1 MAYIGNSPEKGNFR
15 KADSIS
21 VVNGQATY
29 NLLVGGVA
37 VNPNQNQCIVSLN
50 GVVQSSGDSFTCASS
65 QITFVSNLQ
74 TGDVIDFI
82 LILGDTLNVGTVSD
96 DTIGLAQLSATGSP
110 SSSNFLRGDNSWA
123 TAGGANTPAFEAFL
137 SATTSNITNDTDTL
151 ITFDTEVFD
160 SDSKYDTSN
169 GRFTPAVAGKYLL
182 YGSVQILGTSTADS
196 NENIV
201 KLYKNGSQHMVT
213 YWITSIPQGVI
224 SWTTT
229 VDFNTTDYMQVYAKI
244 NNSSGDR
251 KIVGAAANQKYTWF
265 GGHKLIT

>member
-1 MAYIGNSPEKGNFR
+1 MGTLFVDKLDPQSGTALEIG
-15 KADSIS
+15 
-21 VVNGQATY
+21 
-29 NLLVGGVA
+29 
-37 VNPNQNQCIVSLN
+37 
-50 GVVQSSGDSFTCASS
+50 SSGDTMTVPSGA
-65 QITFVSNLQ
+65 TFNVAGTLQ
-74 TGDVIDFI
+74 
-82 LILGDTLNVGTVSD
+82 S
-96 DTIGLAQLSATGSP
+96 
-110 SSSNFLRGDNSWA
+110 
-123 TAGGANTPAFEAFL
+123 GGAALSNTPAFEAFL
-137 SATTSNITNDTDTL
+137 SATTSNISNDTDTL

-169 GRFTPAVAGKYLL
+169 GRFTPGTAGKYLL

>member
-1 MAYIGNSPEKGNFR
+1 MGTLFVDKLDPQSGTALEIG
-15 KADSIS
+15 
-21 VVNGQATY
+21 
-29 NLLVGGVA
+29 
-37 VNPNQNQCIVSLN
+37 
-50 GVVQSSGDSFTCASS
+50 SSGDTMTVPSGA
-65 QITFVSNLQ
+65 TFNVAGTLQ
-74 TGDVIDFI
+74 
-82 LILGDTLNVGTVSD
+82 S
-96 DTIGLAQLSATGSP
+96 
-110 SSSNFLRGDNSWA
+110 
-123 TAGGANTPAFEAFL
+123 GGAALSNTPAFEAFL
-137 SATTSNITNDTDTL
+137 SATTSNISNDTDTL

-169 GRFTPAVAGKYLL
+169 GRFTPGTAGKYLL

-213 YWITSIPQGVI
+213 YWITNIPQGVI

-244 NNSSGDR
+244 NNGSGDR

-265 GGHKLIT
+265 GGHKLIGT

>member
-1 MAYIGNSPEKGNFR
+1 MASTIYVDKVDPQSGTALEIGTSGDTITVPSG
-15 KADSIS
+15 
-21 VVNGQATY
+21 ATF
-29 NLLVGGVA
+29 NVA
-37 VNPNQNQCIVSLN
+37 GTL
-50 GVVQSSGDSFTCASS
+50 QSSGAAL
-65 QITFVSNLQ
+65 SN
-74 TGDVIDFI
+74 G
-82 LILGDTLNVGTVSD
+82 
-96 DTIGLAQLSATGSP
+96 
-110 SSSNFLRGDNSWA
+110 
-123 TAGGANTPAFEAFL
+123 PAFEAFL
-137 SATTSNITNDTDTL
+137 SATTSNITNDTDTK
-151 ITFDTEVFD
+151 IVFDTEVFD
-160 SDSKYDTSN
+160 SDSTFDTSS
-169 GRFTPAVAGKYLL
+169 GRFTPAVSGKYLL
-182 YGSVQILGTSTADS
+182 YGSVQFLGTSTADS

>member
-1 MAYIGNSPEKGNFR
+1 MGTLFVDKLDPQSGTALEIG
-15 KADSIS
+15 
-21 VVNGQATY
+21 
-29 NLLVGGVA
+29 
-37 VNPNQNQCIVSLN
+37 
-50 GVVQSSGDSFTCASS
+50 SSGDTMTVPSGA
-65 QITFVSNLQ
+65 TFNVAGTLQ
-74 TGDVIDFI
+74 
-82 LILGDTLNVGTVSD
+82 S
-96 DTIGLAQLSATGSP
+96 
-110 SSSNFLRGDNSWA
+110 
-123 TAGGANTPAFEAFL
+123 GGAALSNTPAFEAFL
-137 SATTSNITNDTDTL
+137 SATTSNISNDTDTL

-169 GRFTPAVAGKYLL
+169 GRFTPGTAGKYLL

-213 YWITSIPQGVI
+213 YWITSIPQVLI

>member
-1 MAYIGNSPEKGNFR
+1 MGTLFVDKLDPQSGTALEIG
-15 KADSIS
+15 
-21 VVNGQATY
+21 
-29 NLLVGGVA
+29 
-37 VNPNQNQCIVSLN
+37 
-50 GVVQSSGDSFTCASS
+50 SSGDTMTVPSGA
-65 QITFVSNLQ
+65 TFNVAGTLQ
-74 TGDVIDFI
+74 
-82 LILGDTLNVGTVSD
+82 S
-96 DTIGLAQLSATGSP
+96 
-110 SSSNFLRGDNSWA
+110 
-123 TAGGANTPAFEAFL
+123 GGAALSNTPAFEAFL
-137 SATTSNITNDTDTL
+137 SATTSNISNDTDTL

-169 GRFTPAVAGKYLL
+169 GRFTPGTAGKYLL

-229 VDFNTTDYMQVYAKI
+229 VDFNTTDYMEIYAKI

-265 GGHKLIT
+265 GGHKLIGVS

>member
-1 MAYIGNSPEKGNFR
+1 MGTLFVDKLDPQSGTALEIG
-15 KADSIS
+15 
-21 VVNGQATY
+21 
-29 NLLVGGVA
+29 
-37 VNPNQNQCIVSLN
+37 
-50 GVVQSSGDSFTCASS
+50 SSGDTMTVPSGA
-65 QITFVSNLQ
+65 TFNVAGTLQ
-74 TGDVIDFI
+74 
-82 LILGDTLNVGTVSD
+82 S
-96 DTIGLAQLSATGSP
+96 
-110 SSSNFLRGDNSWA
+110 
-123 TAGGANTPAFEAFL
+123 GGAALSNTPAFEAFL
-137 SATTSNITNDTDTL
+137 SATTSNISNDTDTL

-169 GRFTPAVAGKYLL
+169 GRFTPGTAGKYLL

-265 GGHKLIT
+265 GGHKLITW

>member
-1 MAYIGNSPEKGNFR
+1 MGTLFVDKLDPQSGTALEIG
-15 KADSIS
+15 
-21 VVNGQATY
+21 
-29 NLLVGGVA
+29 
-37 VNPNQNQCIVSLN
+37 
-50 GVVQSSGDSFTCASS
+50 SSGDTMPVPSGA
-65 QITFVSNLQ
+65 TFNVAGTLQ
-74 TGDVIDFI
+74 
-82 LILGDTLNVGTVSD
+82 S
-96 DTIGLAQLSATGSP
+96 
-110 SSSNFLRGDNSWA
+110 
-123 TAGGANTPAFEAFL
+123 GGAALSNTPAFEAFL
-137 SATTSNITNDTDTL
+137 SATTSNISNDTDTL

-169 GRFTPAVAGKYLL
+169 GRFTPGTAGKYLL

>member
-1 MAYIGNSPEKGNFR
+1 MVSQIKVNEIIKQSGSSITIGE
-15 KADSIS
+15 
-21 VVNGQATY
+21 
-29 NLLVGGVA
+29 
-37 VNPNQNQCIVSLN
+37 
-50 GVVQSSGDSFTCASS
+50 SGDT
-65 QITFVSNLQ
+65 ITLPS
-74 TGDVIDFI
+74 TA
-82 LILGDTLNVGTVSD
+82 TLT
-96 DTIGLAQLSATGSP
+96 
-110 SSSNFLRGDNSWA
+110 NFP
-123 TAGGANTPAFEAFL
+123 ANTPAFEAFL
-137 SATTSNITNDTDTL
+137 SATTSNISNDTDTK

-160 SDSKYDTSN
+160 SDSTFDTSN
-169 GRFTPAVAGKYLL
+169 GRFTPAVSGKYLL
-182 YGSVQILGTSTADS
+182 YGSVQFLGTSTADS

>member
-1 MAYIGNSPEKGNFR
+1 MASTIYVDKVDPASGTALEIG
-15 KADSIS
+15 
-21 VVNGQATY
+21 T
-29 NLLVGGVA
+29 
-37 VNPNQNQCIVSLN
+37 
-50 GVVQSSGDSFTCASS
+50 SGDT
-65 QITFVSNLQ
+65 ITVPSGATFNVAGTLQ
-74 TGDVIDFI
+74 
-82 LILGDTLNVGTVSD
+82 S
-96 DTIGLAQLSATGSP
+96 
-110 SSSNFLRGDNSWA
+110 
-123 TAGGANTPAFEAFL
+123 GGAALSNTPAFEAFL
-137 SATTSNITNDTDTL
+137 SATTSNISNDTDTL

-169 GRFTPAVAGKYLL
+169 GRFTPGTAGKYLL

>member
-1 MAYIGNSPEKGNFR
+1 MGTLFVDKLDPQSGTSLEIG
-15 KADSIS
+15 
-21 VVNGQATY
+21 
-29 NLLVGGVA
+29 
-37 VNPNQNQCIVSLN
+37 
-50 GVVQSSGDSFTCASS
+50 SSGDTMTVPSGA
-65 QITFVSNLQ
+65 TFNVAGTLQ
-74 TGDVIDFI
+74 
-82 LILGDTLNVGTVSD
+82 S
-96 DTIGLAQLSATGSP
+96 
-110 SSSNFLRGDNSWA
+110 
-123 TAGGANTPAFEAFL
+123 GGAALSNTPAFEAFL
-137 SATTSNITNDTDTL
+137 SATTSNISNDTDTL

-169 GRFTPAVAGKYLL
+169 GRFTPGTAGKYLL

>member
-1 MAYIGNSPEKGNFR
+1 MGTLFVDKLDPQSGTALEIG
-15 KADSIS
+15 
-21 VVNGQATY
+21 
-29 NLLVGGVA
+29 
-37 VNPNQNQCIVSLN
+37 
-50 GVVQSSGDSFTCASS
+50 SSGDTMTVPSGA
-65 QITFVSNLQ
+65 TFNVAGPLQ
-74 TGDVIDFI
+74 SGGTT
-82 LILGDTLNVGTVSD
+82 LG
-96 DTIGLAQLSATGSP
+96 
-110 SSSNFLRGDNSWA
+110 
-123 TAGGANTPAFEAFL
+123 NTPAFEAFL
-137 SATTSNITNDTDTL
+137 SATTSNISNDTDTL

-169 GRFTPAVAGKYLL
+169 GRFTPGTAGKYLL